1 MNAQMREMKTMLP
14 AHMPRSPGLSDME
27 AHSSFDRDQ
36 YDLARLG
43 KKQVL
48 KVDFVFFS
56 RFAAGTALSL
66 PPLAE
71 FRFHVYAGLQLY
83 HDDNVGRYPGVSI
96 TQNGQKSQLKPG
108 PVCFL

>member
-1 MNAQMREMKTMLP
+1 MNAQMREMKTLLP

-48 KVDFVFFS
+48 KVGFPLFNI
-56 RFAAGTALSL
+56 RCGNTAEVLVL
-66 PPLAE
+66 
-71 FRFHVYAGLQLY
+71 
-83 HDDNVGRYPGVSI
+83 
-96 TQNGQKSQLKPG
+96 
-108 PVCFL
+108 

>member
-1 MNAQMREMKTMLP
+1 MREMKTMLP

-48 KVDFVFFS
+48 KVDFAFF
-56 RFAAGTALSL
+56 FPKFVVGTPLS
-66 PPLAE
+66 PPALAE
-71 FRFHVYAGLQLY
+71 FCFHVYAGLQLY
-83 HDDNVGRYPGVSI
+83 HDDNVGRYTGVRI
-96 TQNGQKSQLKPG
+96 TQNSQKSQLKPS
-108 PVCFL
+108 PDCFL

>member
-48 KVDFVFFS
+48 KVDFVFF
-56 RFAAGTALSL
+56 
-66 PPLAE
+66 
-71 FRFHVYAGLQLY
+71 
-83 HDDNVGRYPGVSI
+83 
-96 TQNGQKSQLKPG
+96 
-108 PVCFL
+108 

>member
-14 AHMPRSPGLSDME
+14 AHVPRSPGLSDME

-48 KVDFVFFS
+48 KVDFAFFS
-56 RFAAGTALSL
+56 KFPCGNTTESSCSSEILLSCL
-66 PPLAE
+66 CWASAVP
-71 FRFHVYAGLQLY
+71 
-83 HDDNVGRYPGVSI
+83 
-96 TQNGQKSQLKPG
+96 
-108 PVCFL
+108 

>member
-14 AHMPRSPGLSDME
+14 AQMPRSPGLSDME
-27 AHSSFDRDQ
+27 GHSSFDRDQ

-48 KVDFVFFS
+48 KVDFAFFKLCC
-56 RFAAGTALSL
+56 GNTLS
-66 PPLAE
+66 PPALAE

-83 HDDNVGRYPGVSI
+83 HDDNVGRCTGVRI
-96 TQNGQKSQLKPG
+96 TQNSQKSQLKPS

>member
-1 MNAQMREMKTMLP
+1 MREMKTMLP

-48 KVDFVFFS
+48 KVVFAF
-56 RFAAGTALSL
+56 FKIHCWNIAESL
-66 PPLAE
+66 LAE
-71 FRFHVYAGLQLY
+71 FCFHVYARLQLY
-83 HDDNVGRYPGVSI
+83 HDDNLGRYTGVSI
-96 TQNGQKSQLKPG
+96 T
-108 PVCFL
+108 

>member
-48 KVDFVFFS
+48 KVDFTFFKIRCGNSAEASFFS
-56 RFAAGTALSL
+56 GIL
-66 PPLAE
+66 PSCLCWASAVP
-71 FRFHVYAGLQLY
+71 
-83 HDDNVGRYPGVSI
+83 
-96 TQNGQKSQLKPG
+96 
-108 PVCFL
+108 

>member
-48 KVDFVFFS
+48 KVDFGFFKIRCRNS
-56 RFAAGTALSL
+56 AESPSFSGISLSC
-66 PPLAE
+66 PCWASAVP
-71 FRFHVYAGLQLY
+71 
-83 HDDNVGRYPGVSI
+83 
-96 TQNGQKSQLKPG
+96 
-108 PVCFL
+108 

>member
-1 MNAQMREMKTMLP
+1 MREMKTMLP

-48 KVDFVFFS
+48 KVDFAFS
-56 RFAAGTALSL
+56 KFAVGTPLS
-66 PPLAE
+66 PPALAE
-71 FRFHVYAGLQLY
+71 FCFHVYAGLQLY
-83 HDDNVGRYPGVSI
+83 HDDNVGRNTGVRI
-96 TQNGQKSQLKPG
+96 TQNFKKSQLKPS
-108 PVCFL
+108 PDCFL